1 MSNAPSNHETEKAR
15 PVDQLRDGSLNASI
29 WMNESD
35 RGAAFNT
42 TFSRTYKKEN
52 GEYGETRTMRSQD
65 LLSYAELS
73 RAAYHRV
80 SELRSEYK
88 QSPEDFKAA
97 RQAQRE
103 GQKQAHS
110 RER

>member
-1 MSNAPSNHETEKAR
+1 MSNAPPEHEKQKAR
-15 PVDQLRDGSLNASI
+15 PVDQLRDGSLSASI

-42 TFSRTYKKEN
+42 TFSRSYKKEN

-65 LLSYAELS
+65 LLAHGELS
-73 RAAYHRV
+73 RAAYRRV
-80 SELRSEYK
+80 GELRSEYK

-103 GQKQAHS
+103 GQKQSHS